1 MSQVEQGTCCSKVV
15 RLYVEYKRIEL
26 RIPESTRALYIC
38 AEVGEEFGHDGE
50 AKERKVGAWR
60 RIEWGWGSHEG

>member
-1 MSQVEQGTCCSKVV
+1 MSQVEQGTCCSRVV

-38 AEVGEEFGHDGE
+38 VGVGDEFGYDGE
-50 AKERKVGAWR
+50 AKGRKVGAWGGMKR
-60 RIEWGWGSHEG
+60 GWGDHEG